1 MYELDYGTIQIL
13 IFCKMGK
20 KSIII
25 LMMLIVIIFIRSEVV
40 KQTIFFVY
48 KVFLKGYVDLPPHNN
63 SVFCKLAESR
73 GTTTN
78 EVNTAAQ
85 RKNPM

>member
-1 MYELDYGTIQIL
+1 MVLFKYLYSVQW
-13 IFCKMGK
+13 KK

-25 LMMLIVIIFIRSEVV
+25 LMMLIVIIRSEVV

-48 KVFLKGYVDLPPHNN
+48 KVFLKGLVDLPPHNN